1 MTGHIFIY
9 GNIGT
14 RLGEVSLKSVKSQIE
29 KDASDYIVHLFSG
42 GGDVF
47 EGYGIYNALKN
58 DTNGKKVTVQIEG
71 ICASIATL
79 IAAAGTNIIMNRTG
93 EFMIH
98 NPHITDLKGDARE
111 LRSVANQ
118 LDKIKSILIDVYERR
133 TGLPKEKLWELY
145 DNETWL
151 TAEEAKTMGFV
162 DEAVDAIKAVATVD
176 LNKFKMQQKEN
187 SFVRFIRN
195 LAGLKSFKAQYEET
209 LADGRVIYVMSDDE
223 DWTGKQVVLAETGEP
238 LPAGTH
244 ELASG
249 KSITTDDAGVI
260 TQVGDAAPAA
270 EQEAEKANED
280 MNNKI
285 AELEKQL
292 AEAKQAQA
300 SAEAAAKEASG
311 KAEQAQQA
319 SAKFENRFN
328 EMSKDFLQMKE
339 QMSKTFGET
348 EELTTK
354 GPAFKGK
361 KEEIEDPMGA
371 EALQFLQNR
380 NLIKK

>member
-14 RLGEVSLKSVKSQIE
+14 RTGEVSLKAVKSQIDKTAE
-29 KDASDYIVHLFSG
+29 DYIVHIFSG

-47 EGYGIYNALKN
+47 EGYGIYNALRN
-58 DTNGKKVTVQIEG
+58 DTGGKPVTVQIEG

-79 IAAAGTNIIMNRTG
+79 IAAAGTKIIMNRTG

-133 TGLPKEKLWELY
+133 TGLAKEKLWELY

-151 TAEEAKTMGFV
+151 TAEEAKKMGFV

-176 LNKFKMQQKEN
+176 LNNFKMEKPN
-187 SFVRFIRN
+187 PFVMFFRN
-195 LAGLKSFKAQYEET
+195 LAGLSKFKAQYEEA

-223 DWTGKQVVLAETGEP
+223 DWTGKAVVLAEGGAP
-238 LPAGTH
+238 LEAGTH
-244 ELASG
+244 ALASG
-249 KSITTDDAGVI
+249 KTITVDEAGVI
-260 TQVGDAAPAA
+260 TQVGEPEAAAKK
-270 EQEAEKANED
+270 EEEE
-280 MNNKI
+280 MNAKI

-292 AEAKQAQA
+292 AEAKTAQA

-328 EMSKDFLQMKE
+328 EMSAEFLKMKE
-339 QMSKTFGET
+339 EHKKTFGDT
-348 EELTTK
+348 EDPTKQK
-354 GPAFKGK
+354 GPAIKNMKG
-361 KEEIEDPMGA
+361 DPMANGYDPMA
-371 EALQFLQNR
+371 EFFKTAVLNKRQG
-380 NLIKK
+380 

>member
-14 RLGEVSLKSVKSQIE
+14 RTGEVSLKAVKSQIDKE
-29 KDASDYIVHLFSG
+29 AEDYIVHIFSG

-58 DTNGKKVTVQIEG
+58 DTGGKPVTVQIEG

-79 IAAAGTNIIMNRTG
+79 IAAAGTKIVMNRTG

-98 NPHITDLKGDARE
+98 NPHITDLKGDARQ

-118 LDKIKSILIDVYERR
+118 LDKIKSILIDVYERK
-133 TGLPKEKLWELY
+133 TGLAKEKLWELY

-151 TAEEAKTMGFV
+151 TAEEAKKMGFV

-176 LNKFKMQQKEN
+176 LNNLKMEKPN
-187 SFVRFIRN
+187 PFVMFFRN
-195 LAGLKSFKAQYEET
+195 LAGLPKFKAQYEEA
-209 LADGRVIYVMSDDE
+209 LADGRIIYVMSDDE
-223 DWTGKQVVLAETGEP
+223 DWTGKTVVIAESGAALE
-238 LPAGTH
+238 AGTH
-244 ELASG
+244 TLASG
-249 KSITTDDAGVI
+249 KTITVDDAGVI
-260 TQVGDAAPAA
+260 TQVGEPEPAA
-270 EQEAEKANED
+270 KKED
-280 MNNKI
+280 EEMNAKI

-328 EMSKDFLQMKE
+328 EMSAQFLKMQEDMK
-339 QMSKTFGET
+339 KTFGDKEDPT
-348 EELTTK
+348 KDK
-354 GPAFKGK
+354 GPVIKNMKG
-361 KEEIEDPMGA
+361 DPMANGYDPMA
-371 EALQFLQNR
+371 EFFKTAVLNKRQG
-380 NLIKK
+380 

>member
-14 RLGEVSLKSVKSQIE
+14 RTGEVSLKAVKSQID
-29 KDASDYIVHLFSG
+29 KDASDYIVHIFSG

-58 DTNGKKVTVQIEG
+58 DTAGKPVVVQIEG

-79 IAAAGTNIIMNRTG
+79 IAAAGTKIIMNRTG

-118 LDKIKSILIDVYERR
+118 LDKIKTILIDVYERR

-176 LNKFKMQQKEN
+176 LTKFKMEKQQN
-187 SFVRFIRN
+187 GLLRFIRS
-195 LAGLKSFKAQYEET
+195 LAGLPKFKAQYTET
-209 LADGRVIYVMSDDE
+209 LADGQVIIVMSDDE
-223 DWTGKQVVLAETGEP
+223 DWTGKQVIMEATGEP
-238 LPAGTH
+238 APAGTH
-244 ELASG
+244 QLASG
-249 KSITTDDAGVI
+249 KTITVDDAGII
-260 TQVGDAAPAA
+260 TQVGDAPTAA
-270 EQEAEKANED
+270 DKQNEE
-280 MNNKI
+280 MNAKI

-300 SAEAAAKEASG
+300 TAESAAKEANG
-311 KAEQAQQA
+311 KAEEAKQA

-328 EMSKDFLQMKE
+328 EMSKEFLQLKE
-339 QMSKTFGET
+339 QMSKTFGQTDEQKS
-348 EELTTK
+348 K
-354 GPAFKGK
+354 GPVVKNADPK
-361 KEEIEDPMGA
+361 KEDPMGDF
-371 EALQFLQNR
+371 ALEFFRNR
-380 NLIKK
+380 NLVN